1 MIAEYLFWVPVLLLA
16 HSYLL
21 YPLLL
26 KWIAGSTRLERRD
39 TVEEELPFV
48 SVIMAAYNEEKVIG
62 AKIENIFNSDYP
74 ADKLE
79 LVVGSDGST
88 DETDSIIQSF
98 IDKGYAI
105 QFRSFGGRTGKSGIL
120 NQIFTSASGSI
131 LIPTDANILF
141 ELAMVRNLVSH
152 FQDEKIALVSANILN
167 TGMREDGIS
176 YQEEA
181 YIKRENRIKY
191 HEGLIWGNMMGAFGA
206 CYAIRAALFPKI
218 PANFMMEDFYI
229 TMSVID
235 KGFKCIC
242 DLDAV
247 AVEDVSNQWEEEFKR
262 KIRISTGNFQN
273 LSVFGRMLWPLWKPV
288 GFAFFSHKF
297 IRWVGPFLLML
308 AFAGNILLIGEN
320 LFYNLALCCQV
331 LLWGSPLI
339 DSLLKRLNIHNF
351 AIRLGSYFISMN
363 VALFIGWLRYRKGVQ
378 TSAWDPTAR
387 NID

>member
-1 MIAEYLFWVPVLLLA
+1 MIAEYLFWIPVFLLA
-16 HSYLL
+16 HSYLV

-26 KWIAGSTRLERRD
+26 KWFAGHKQLERRD
-39 TVEEELPFV
+39 IAVEDLPFV

-62 AKIENIFNSDYP
+62 AKIESIFQSDYP
-74 ADKLE
+74 ADKIE

-88 DETDSIIQSF
+88 DETDNIIRAF
-98 IDKGYAI
+98 IERGYSI
-105 QFRSFGGRTGKSGIL
+105 QFSSFGGRTGKSGIL
-120 NQIFTSASGSI
+120 NQICTSARGSI

-141 ELAMVRNLVSH
+141 EPNMVRNLISH
-152 FQDEKIALVSANILN
+152 FQDESIALVSANILN

-181 YIKRENRIKY
+181 YIKRENLIKY

-206 CYAIRAALFPKI
+206 CYAIRADLFPRI

-235 KGFKCIC
+235 KGFKSIC

-247 AVEDVSNQWEEEFKR
+247 AIEDVSNQWEEEFKR

-273 LSVFGRMLWPLWKPV
+273 LSVFSRMMWPLWKPV

-297 IRWVGPFLLML
+297 IRWIGPFLML
-308 AFAGNILLIGEN
+308 LALAGNILLVGEN
-320 LFYNLALCCQV
+320 LFYNLALYCQL
-331 LLWGSPLI
+331 LLWTSPLM

-351 AIRLGSYFISMN
+351 AIRLGAYFISMN